1 MIGYFK
7 PCFAEWRSFPRVRN
21 FAQLTAGTCVDAT
34 SIVVDFF
41 CKMLLLYAEQFNMQ
55 GFLLLIGCIPE
66 QRIKRHT

>member
-7 PCFAEWRSFPRVRN
+7 ACFAEWRSFSRVRN

-55 GFLLLIGCIPE
+55 GFPLLIGCIPG

>member
-7 PCFAEWRSFPRVRN
+7 PCFVEWRSFSRVRN

-41 CKMLLLYAEQFNMQ
+41 CKMLLLYSKQFNMQ
-55 GFLLLIGCIPE
+55 GFLLLIGCIPG

>member
-7 PCFAEWRSFPRVRN
+7 PCFAEWRSFSRVRN

-55 GFLLLIGCIPE
+55 RFLLLIGCFPG

>member
-1 MIGYFK
+1 MAKF
-7 PCFAEWRSFPRVRN
+7 SRVRN
-21 FAQLTAGTCVDAT
+21 FAQLTAGTCVDVT

-55 GFLLLIGCIPE
+55 GFLLLIGCIPG